1 MINYCNIYGDS
12 DEKNLYLDI
21 SDKIKIDYCAACK
34 MVLNREEAILQAV
47 KIVKMRKKKFFF
59 TTLDRISIASRRFYE
74 ISAEEEE
81 KIIKGFNESDNTL
94 MLVVEMD
101 GRLIANGTITR
112 LSKKK
117 MCHRGNVAVS
127 VLKEFWNLGIGKK
140 LLICLEDYAKE
151 WGLSQL
157 ELDYFSGNERGKI
170 LYEKIGFIQVGET
183 PNAFILEDGTRYNNI
198 KMVKGI

>member
-1 MINYCNIYGDS
+1 MRY
-12 DEKNLYLDI
+12 
-21 SDKIKIDYCAACK
+21 
-34 MVLNREEAILQAV
+34 LNREEAILQAV

-157 ELDYFSGNERGKI
+157 ELDYFSGNERGRI
-170 LYEKIGFIQVGET
+170 LYEKIGFIKVGET

>member
-1 MINYCNIYGDS
+1 MRY
-12 DEKNLYLDI
+12 
-21 SDKIKIDYCAACK
+21 
-34 MVLNREEAILQAV
+34 LNREEAILQAV

-127 VLKEFWNLGIGKK
+127 VLKEF
-140 LLICLEDYAKE
+140 
-151 WGLSQL
+151 
-157 ELDYFSGNERGKI
+157 
-170 LYEKIGFIQVGET
+170 
-183 PNAFILEDGTRYNNI
+183 
-198 KMVKGI
+198 

>member
-1 MINYCNIYGDS
+1 MRY
-12 DEKNLYLDI
+12 
-21 SDKIKIDYCAACK
+21 
-34 MVLNREEAILQAV
+34 LNREEAILQAV

-170 LYEKIGFIQVGET
+170 LYEKIGFIKVGET

>member
-1 MINYCNIYGDS
+1 MRY
-12 DEKNLYLDI
+12 
-21 SDKIKIDYCAACK
+21 
-34 MVLNREEAILQAV
+34 LNREEAILQAV

-112 LSKKK
+112 LNKKK

-170 LYEKIGFIQVGET
+170 LYEKIGFIKVGET

>member
-1 MINYCNIYGDS
+1 MKYIPENFELKDGRICKIREIQVKDAAETVEYLKTVMGES
-12 DEKNLYLDI
+12 DFLY
-21 SDKIKIDYCAACK
+21 SYP
-34 MVLNREEAILQAV
+34 EEIT
-47 KIVKMRKKKFFF
+47 M
-59 TTLDRISIASRRFYE
+59 
-74 ISAEEEE
+74 SAEEEA
-81 KIIKGFNESDNTL
+81 KMIKGFNESDNTL

-101 GRLIANGTITR
+101 GRLIGNGMITR
-112 LSKKK
+112 LTKKK

-157 ELDYFSGNERGKI
+157 ELDYFSGNERGRA

-183 PNAFILEDGTRYNNI
+183 PNAFILKDGTRYSNI

>member
-1 MINYCNIYGDS
+1 
-12 DEKNLYLDI
+12 
-21 SDKIKIDYCAACK
+21 

-94 MLVVEMD
+94 LLVVEMD

-157 ELDYFSGNERGKI
+157 ELDYFSGDERGKI

>member
-1 MINYCNIYGDS
+1 MRY
-12 DEKNLYLDI
+12 
-21 SDKIKIDYCAACK
+21 
-34 MVLNREEAILQAV
+34 LNREEAILQAV

-127 VLKEFWNLGIGKK
+127 VLKEFWNLGIEKK

-183 PNAFILEDGTRYNNI
+183 LNAFILEDGTRYNNI